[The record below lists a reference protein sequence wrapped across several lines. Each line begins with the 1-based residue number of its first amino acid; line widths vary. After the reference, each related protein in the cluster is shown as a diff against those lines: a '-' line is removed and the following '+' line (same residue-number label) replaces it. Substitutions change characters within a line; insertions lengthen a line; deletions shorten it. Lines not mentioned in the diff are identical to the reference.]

1 MKKDL
6 PYKILLLVC
15 FLLLLAGCGNGQQE
29 QRQQLRLCSSM
40 GRKLTELVVNAYE
53 KSAHVDV
60 KVSYLPSGTF
70 SERMDFLREH
80 KFDCWLGGTAEEY
93 FLAGEQ
99 NILQPYLAEESY
111 KVPAT
116 LRNRTGQW
124 TSLYLGYIAML
135 SNKNNLRAYALY
147 APETWDEL
155 LDPALQDEIA
165 IPDFLLGGASFGMLT
180 SVWQLRGKQEA
191 LAYAARL
198 NEQRPMY
205 TAGFGEAI
213 DLVYI
218 GKKTVA
224 VVPLDYALLMEQR
237 HRHLFATV
245 VKDANRTLL
254 TGAAVLEGA
263 QNPEQGR
270 RFIDYLMSDEGEA
283 VLLRNGYNY
292 MWHVKK
298 YPFNDGR
305 RELIG
310 DVKVP
315 ADDLSWTSTYKGEII
330 RQWMSAGKGV

>member
-1 MKKDL
+1 MCMQKYL
-6 PYKILLLVC
+6 QYRILALLLA
-15 FLLLLAGCGNGQQE
+15 LALLAGCGGE
-29 QRQQLRLCSSM
+29 ADKQRPQLRLCSSM
-40 GRKLTELVVNAYE
+40 GKQMTELIIDDYAKFSGVE
-53 KSAHVDV
+53 V
-60 KVSYLPSGTF
+60 KISYLPSGSF
-70 SERMDFLREH
+70 AERMEYLRKH

-99 NILQPYLAEESY
+99 NMLQPYLAKESY

-116 LRNRTGQW
+116 LRNRSGQW
-124 TSLYLGYIAML
+124 TSLYLSYIALL
-135 SNKNNLRAYALY
+135 SNKNNLRAYGLY

-155 LDPALQDEIA
+155 LNPSLQDEIA
-165 IPDFLLGGASFGMLT
+165 VPDFNLGGASFGMLT
-180 SVWQLRGKQEA
+180 SIWQLRGKEEA

-198 NEQRPMY
+198 NEQRPVY
-205 TAGFGEAI
+205 TTGFGQAV

-263 QNPEQGR
+263 KQPQQAQQ
-270 RFIDYLMSDEGEA
+270 FIDYLMSDDGGD
-283 VLLRNGYNY
+283 VLLRSGYQY

-310 DVKVP
+310 DVQIP

-330 RQWMSAGKGV
+330 RQWISAK